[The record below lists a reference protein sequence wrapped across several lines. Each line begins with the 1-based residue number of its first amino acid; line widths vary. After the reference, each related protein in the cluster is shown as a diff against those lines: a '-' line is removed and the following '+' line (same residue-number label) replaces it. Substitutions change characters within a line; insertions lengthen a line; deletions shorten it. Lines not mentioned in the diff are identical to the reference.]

1 MAVRGGALGRAHGWG
16 PDGVARARI
25 PRGLLPPPRRVQG
38 RRRPLHPIV
47 SPRTR
52 PVRPHGVHRRCRD
65 RRMHRAVVRVGARP
79 RRRGRRAAGAQR
91 QHGEDAGRRRDAPHR
106 RGAGRAFRVR
116 QSAGHRERGSV
127 RVVPRR
133 GAHAHAPS
141 RAPRPRGYLRP
152 SVGPRRGPDAGR
164 RQGHDAVHGRR
175 A

>member
-1 MAVRGGALGRAHGWG
+1 MY
-16 PDGVARARI
+16 
-25 PRGLLPPPRRVQG
+25 
-38 RRRPLHPIV
+38 
-47 SPRTR
+47 
-52 PVRPHGVHRRCRD
+52 
-65 RRMHRAVVRVGARP
+65 RAVVRLGARP

-91 QHGEDAGRRRDAPHR
+91 QHGEVQGRRRDAPHR

-116 QSAGHRERGSV
+116 QSAGHRERGSG

-133 GAHAHAPS
+133 GAHAHAPR

-175 A
+175 AQRPSRGPPMPRRRQRIGRATLRRRTQLSHSRAAPRVRGGQRGERTCLATGAR